1 MKEYIKTTLK
11 KWINLPTI
19 PLQRKM
25 ETILLAQGSLLSNQ
39 QNFINS
45 GNINDYEFKI
55 FSQRGE
61 DGIIQY
67 LIKHMPIKNK
77 VFIEFGVENYMESN
91 TRFLMMNNNWSGLVI
106 DGSGANI
113 GSLKKREWFWKYDLK
128 TKCAFID
135 RDNIN
140 NLLHEDGFEDIGI
153 LSIDI
158 DGNDYWIFQKLD
170 LSKLKPSIVIIEY
183 NGLFGSERAISV
195 PYDKYFNRTKAHYS
209 NLFFGASL
217 AALVHLATQ
226 KGYELVACCDAGTN
240 AFFVQKDLL
249 NDKIRKLSVSEAY
262 KEDKCRQSRDKRYR
276 FSLLSG
282 NERLS
287 VIRGLDVV
295 NVLTDEI
302 EKL

>member
-1 MKEYIKTTLK
+1 MKESIKTTIK
-11 KWINLPTI
+11 RWVNLPTN
-19 PLQRKM
+19 PLRRKM
-25 ETILLAQGSLLSNQ
+25 ETMLLAQGSLLSNQ
-39 QNFINS
+39 QNFISS

-67 LIKHMPIKNK
+67 LIKHAPIKNK

-91 TRFLMMNNNWSGLVI
+91 TRFLMMNNNWSGLVL
-106 DGSGANI
+106 DGSRENI

-140 NLLHEDGFEDIGI
+140 TLLHEDGFEDIGI

-170 LSKLKPSIVIIEY
+170 LSKLNPSIVIIEY

-276 FSLLSG
+276 LSFLSG

-287 VIRGLDVV
+287 AIKGLDVV
-295 NVLTDEI
+295 NVLTGKI
-302 EKL
+302 EQL

>member
-1 MKEYIKTTLK
+1 MKEYIKTTIK
-11 KWINLPTI
+11 EWINLPI
-19 PLQRKM
+19 NPLQRKM
-25 ETILLAQGSLLSNQ
+25 ETILLAQGCLLSNQ
-39 QNFINS
+39 QNFISS
-45 GNINDYEFKI
+45 GNVNDYEFKI